1 MDLIPTIR
9 TINPDALASAARY
22 LLGEPQRGDAFN
34 LIKEGLKQNI
44 PVTGI
49 SQIAHCILVSSAV
62 RNIDVIAEIE
72 RARCDEANAKK
83 TQPELF

>member
-9 TINPDALASAARY
+9 TINPDALVSAARY
-22 LLGEPQRGDAFN
+22 LLGEPLRGDSFT
-34 LIKEGLKQNI
+34 LIKEGLRQNV
-44 PVTGI
+44 PLTGI
-49 SQIAHCILVSSAV
+49 SQVAYYLLVSAAV